1 MADRWPLVVS
11 RPIRR
16 LGLALFGIGAVWD
29 WRCLGFGAV
38 SSLRGSDIVV
48 FYNYPTHRIPTMLTP
63 ARRRSSARRPRASA
77 DDVEADASDVYD
89 VMTELL
95 RIYQFRDRDRVA
107 SHGLTVTQAY
117 ALDIILRRG
126 EMAAKEL
133 AEELA
138 LEKSTV
144 SRLIDGMVTNELIE
158 RSGHP
163 RDARSALLRV
173 APLGRRLYSAFRR
186 NIVRENVDV
195 LRGLSPD
202 QRATLIETLRR
213 FTDAAKRRIRGAHP

>member
-1 MADRWPLVVS
+1 MLTRA
-11 RPIRR
+11 RR
-16 LGLALFGIGAVWD
+16 LRA
-29 WRCLGFGAV
+29 
-38 SSLRGSDIVV
+38 
-48 FYNYPTHRIPTMLTP
+48 
-63 ARRRSSARRPRASA
+63 ARPPV
-77 DDVEADASDVYD
+77 DDVEVDASDIYD

-126 EMAAKEL
+126 DLAAKEL
-133 AEELA
+133 AQELA

-144 SRLIDGMVTNELIE
+144 SRLIDGMVANDLVE

-163 RDARSALLRV
+163 RDARSALLR
-173 APLGRRLYSAFRR
+173 ATPLGRRLYSAFRR
-186 NIVRENVDV
+186 DIVRENVDV
-195 LRGLSPD
+195 LRGLAPA

-213 FTDAAKRRIRGAHP
+213 FTDAARRRIRGADP

>member
-1 MADRWPLVVS
+1 MLTRS
-11 RPIRR
+11 RR
-16 LGLALFGIGAVWD
+16 L
-29 WRCLGFGAV
+29 R
-38 SSLRGSDIVV
+38 
-48 FYNYPTHRIPTMLTP
+48 
-63 ARRRSSARRPRASA
+63 SARPPV
-77 DDVEADASDVYD
+77 DDVEVDASDVYD

-107 SHGLTVTQAY
+107 CHGLTVTQAY

-126 EMAAKEL
+126 DLAAKEL
-133 AEELA
+133 AQELA

-144 SRLIDGMVTNELIE
+144 SRLIDGMVANDLVE

-173 APLGRRLYSAFRR
+173 TTLGRRLYSAFRR
-186 NIVRENVDV
+186 DIVRENVDV
-195 LRGLSPD
+195 LRGLAPA

-213 FTDAAKRRIRGAHP
+213 FTDAARRRIRGADP

>member
-1 MADRWPLVVS
+1 
-11 RPIRR
+11 
-16 LGLALFGIGAVWD
+16 
-29 WRCLGFGAV
+29 
-38 SSLRGSDIVV
+38 
-48 FYNYPTHRIPTMLTP
+48 MLTR
-63 ARRRSSARRPRASA
+63 ARRFRSARPPV
-77 DDVEADASDVYD
+77 DDVEVDASDVYD

-117 ALDIILRRG
+117 ALDIILRRDDL
-126 EMAAKEL
+126 AAKEL
-133 AEELA
+133 AQELA

-144 SRLIDGMVTNELIE
+144 SRLIDGMVANDLVE

-163 RDARSALLRV
+163 RDARSALLR
-173 APLGRRLYSAFRR
+173 ATPLGRRLYSAFRR

-195 LRGLSPD
+195 LRGLAPS

-213 FTDAAKRRIRGAHP
+213 FTDAARRRIRGADP

>member
-1 MADRWPLVVS
+1 MP
-11 RPIRR
+11 
-16 LGLALFGIGAVWD
+16 
-29 WRCLGFGAV
+29 
-38 SSLRGSDIVV
+38 
-48 FYNYPTHRIPTMLTP
+48 TP
-63 ARRRSSARRPRASA
+63 ARRHRSINPPRTLA

-117 ALDIILRRG
+117 ALEIILRRG

-133 AEELA
+133 AQELA

-144 SRLIDGMVTNELIE
+144 SRLIDGMVANELVE

-173 APLGRRLYSAFRR
+173 TPLGRRLYSAFRR
-186 NIVRENVDV
+186 NIVRENVDA
-195 LRGLSPD
+195 LRGLAPA

-213 FTDAAKRRIRGAHP
+213 FTDAAKRRIRGANP